1 MPQLHL
7 YLPEEAT
14 ERVRRR
20 ASARGTTISRYLA
33 EVVLREVASDWPED
47 FFTEVA
53 GKWKGE
59 PLARSSQGEFERR
72 EDL

>member
-7 YLPEEAT
+7 YLPTAAA

-20 ASARGTTISRYLA
+20 ASAMGTTVSRYLA

-47 FFTEVA
+47 YFTEVA
-53 GKWKGE
+53 GQWKGE
-59 PLARSSQGEFERR
+59 RLVRPPQGDAESR